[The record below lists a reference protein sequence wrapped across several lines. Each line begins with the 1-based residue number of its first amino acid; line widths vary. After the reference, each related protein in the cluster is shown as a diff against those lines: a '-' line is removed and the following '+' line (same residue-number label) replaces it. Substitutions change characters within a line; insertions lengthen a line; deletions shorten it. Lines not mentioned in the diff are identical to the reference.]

1 MRRPVLAI
9 YDSKA
14 ELYGEP
20 IVAVAV
26 GVVVR
31 EFADRCSDGKSEYW
45 KHPEDFTL
53 FQIGVYDD
61 SEGKL
66 IAQVPVSLGNG
77 VTFRTDGP
85 SLVKEA

>member
-1 MRRPVLAI
+1 MKRPVLAI

-26 GVVVR
+26 GQVVR
-31 EFADRCSDGKSEYW
+31 EFSDRVSDGKSDYSR
-45 KHPEDFTL
+45 HPEDYTL
-53 FQIGVYDD
+53 FQIGEYDD
-61 SEGKL
+61 VEGKL
-66 IAQVPVSLGNG
+66 RAIVPVSLGNG
-77 VTFRTDGP
+77 LILRTGGP